1 MLLEDANEARKLD
14 LCTKNDPFLLQVTNT
29 PPKSQELIDGD
40 RVAFEWTG
48 G

>member
-1 MLLEDANEARKLD
+1 MLLEDANEASKLD

-29 PPKSQELIDGD
+29 PPKCQELTDGD